1 MVKRLRLN
9 EHKAELAND
18 LIIIIKNGELSPPFF
33 FLLAFLDVYPVGI
46 EPAAVG
52 LGVGLDTYETELR
65 TNPFALTHGELAAAI
80 GPFLAVQAV
89 GETDHGFAA
98 MSHTGLGVGDG
109 EAEVDVFMDA
119 GLVVNLILGGRL
131 QRGNELLV
139 LGLAA
144 VGILAGKQ
152 QELEFFTDATDD
164 QCLIVEAHHDETA
177 HLSVGLR
184 GEANLRGGHEFVG
197 RGLLQQHVGHEPKVG
212 FWLLAISNWLFIR
225 VDTHGAEGGGDAELL
240 VVVGLPLPL
249 LTNGG
254 AVELVTLLWV
264 GY

>member
-1 MVKRLRLN
+1 M
-9 EHKAELAND
+9 
-18 LIIIIKNGELSPPFF
+18 
-33 FLLAFLDVYPVGI
+33 YPVGI

-98 MSHTGLGVGDG
+98 MSHAGLGVGNG

-144 VGILAGKQ
+144 VGILAVAMNSSAGVFCNSMLGTSQ
-152 QELEFFTDATDD
+152 RLAFG
-164 QCLIVEAHHDETA
+164 
-177 HLSVGLR
+177 S
-184 GEANLRGGHEFVG
+184 
-197 RGLLQQHVGHEPKVG
+197 
-212 FWLLAISNWLFIR
+212 WLLAIGCLY
-225 VDTHGAEGGGDAELL
+225 V
-240 VVVGLPLPL
+240 
-249 LTNGG
+249 
-254 AVELVTLLWV
+254 
-264 GY
+264 